1 MTDHYAGP
9 MYADWGMARWYDQQ
23 DAAEALEST
32 IEHTQDQLMRI
43 PAFAAEAIAEHGRTI
58 ALRLL
63 AGDEAGAVAA
73 LRQAVQHHAQA
84 VIARV
89 LSTGKDGEHDAL
101 ERIVALY
108 ECEEAID
115 QRAAGMVAREA
126 PPAVIRQAA

>member
-23 DAAEALEST
+23 AAAEALEST
-32 IEHTQDQLMRI
+32 IEHTKDQLMRI

-73 LRQAVQHHAQA
+73 LRQAVQHHAQD
-84 VIARV
+84 VIARI

-108 ECEEAID
+108 EREEAID
-115 QRAAGMVAREA
+115 QRAAGEA